1 MMLYLRVFAEFFKIG
16 LFAVGGG
23 MATLP
28 FLYDLADATGW
39 FTHAQLTNM
48 IAVAE
53 STPGPIGVN
62 TATYVGF
69 ETLGVGGAL
78 TATLGL
84 VMPSFLIVLAVAA
97 FLSSFRKNRLVE
109 SAFYALRPASTALIT
124 AAGISVVRAAF
135 LESAAFRWE
144 SVVLAGVLLLL
155 TNVVKPTCKLHPVVF
170 IALAALAGVVC
181 RLGA

>member
-1 MMLYLRVFAEFFKIG
+1 MLYLRLFAEFFKIG

-69 ETLGVGGAL
+69 TTCGVGGAL
-78 TATLGL
+78 TATAGL
-84 VMPSFLIVLAVAA
+84 VMPSFLVVLAVSA
-97 FLSSFRKNRLVE
+97 FLNGFRGNRLVE
-109 SAFYALRPASTALIT
+109 GAFYALRPASAALIT
-124 AAGISVVRAAF
+124 AAGLSVVHAVF
-135 LESAAFRWE
+135 WDAAFRWE
-144 SVVLAGVLLLL
+144 SLALAVVMLLL
-155 TNVVKPTCKLHPVVF
+155 TTVIKPTRKLHPAVF
-170 IALAALAGVVC
+170 IALSALV
-181 RLGA
+181 GALCGLDA